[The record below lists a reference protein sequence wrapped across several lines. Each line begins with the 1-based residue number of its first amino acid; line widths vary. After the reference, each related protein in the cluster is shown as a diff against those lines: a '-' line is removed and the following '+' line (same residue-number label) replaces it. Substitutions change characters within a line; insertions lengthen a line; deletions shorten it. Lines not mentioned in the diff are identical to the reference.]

1 MDEGVVQRPG
11 RLAAGCVVGLVLVY
25 VTAVL
30 TVPGQWLDD
39 EVFGLAQDLP
49 FAPLRPILPTLG
61 RRVVPAVGLAVVA
74 GVGVWALMARRWIQV
89 GRAAAVVAVSVAL
102 ARGLRVVLPR
112 PDHGY
117 SYDANTL
124 PSTHVALVA
133 ACVVAVLIMWPT
145 PRPSWL
151 ALVGIALVCVA
162 CVGNVF
168 GYAHRPSD
176 VVASVLLVAAVAG
189 TALAVPRGRFIKALP
204 SPPGRKGA
212 GGYADP
218 ERRRRSAAHGGA
230 MDKET
235 Q

>member
-1 MDEGVVQRPG
+1 MLKGVVQRPG

-61 RRVVPAVGLAVVA
+61 RRVVPAVGLVVVA
-74 GVGVWALMARRWIQV
+74 GVGVWALMARRWMQV
-89 GRAAAVVAVSVAL
+89 GRAVVVVVLGVAI
-102 ARGLRVVLPR
+102 ARGLRVLLPR

-124 PSTHVALVA
+124 PSTHVALVV

-145 PRPSWL
+145 HRLGWL
-151 ALVGIALVCVA
+151 ALVGTALVWVA
-162 CVGNVF
+162 CVGSVF

-176 VVASVLLVAAVAG
+176 VVASVLLVGAVAG
-189 TALAVPRGRFIKALP
+189 AVLAVPKREVPEGTPVHARPERGRRI
-204 SPPGRKGA
+204 R
-212 GGYADP
+212 
-218 ERRRRSAAHGGA
+218 
-230 MDKET
+230 
-235 Q
+235 

>member
-1 MDEGVVQRPG
+1 MLKGVVQRPG

-49 FAPLRPILPTLG
+49 FAPLRPTLPTLG
-61 RRVVPAVGLAVVA
+61 RRIVPAAGLAVVA

-89 GRAAAVVAVSVAL
+89 GRAVVVVALSVTL

-112 PDHGY
+112 PAHGY

-124 PSTHVALVA
+124 PSTHVAVVA
-133 ACVVAVLIMWPT
+133 ACAVAVLIMWP
-145 PRPSWL
+145 PRRPAWL
-151 ALVGIALVCVA
+151 GLAGIALVWVA
-162 CVGNVF
+162 CVGNVV

-189 TALAVPRGRFIKALP
+189 TVLAVPTREVP
-204 SPPGRKGA
+204 EGA
-212 GGYADP
+212 PVPAQPDG
-218 ERRRRSAAHGGA
+218 
-230 MDKET
+230 DKRIR
-235 Q
+235 

>member
-74 GVGVWALMARRWIQV
+74 GVGVWALMARRWMQF
-89 GRAAAVVAVSVAL
+89 GRAVAVVVLGVAL
-102 ARGLRVVLPR
+102 ARGLRLVLPR

-145 PRPSWL
+145 HRPGWL
-151 ALVGIALVCVA
+151 ALVGTALVWVA
-162 CVGNVF
+162 CVGSVF

-176 VVASVLLVAAVAG
+176 VVASVLLVGAVAG
-189 TALAVPRGRFIKALP
+189 AVLAVPTREVPEGTRVRARPEGGRRI
-204 SPPGRKGA
+204 R
-212 GGYADP
+212 
-218 ERRRRSAAHGGA
+218 
-230 MDKET
+230 
-235 Q
+235 

>member
-30 TVPGQWLDD
+30 TTPGQWLDD

-61 RRVVPAVGLAVVA
+61 RRIVPAVGLAVVA
-74 GVGVWALMARRWIQV
+74 GVGVWALMARRWMQV
-89 GRAAAVVAVSVAL
+89 GRAVAVVVLGVAL
-102 ARGLRVVLPR
+102 ARGLRVLLPR

-145 PRPSWL
+145 HRPGWL
-151 ALVGIALVCVA
+151 ALVGTALVWVA
-162 CVGNVF
+162 CVGSVV

-176 VVASVLLVAAVAG
+176 VVASVLLLGAVAG
-189 TALAVPRGRFIKALP
+189 AVLAVPTREGP
-204 SPPGRKGA
+204 EGA
-212 GGYADP
+212 PVHARPDG
-218 ERRRRSAAHGGA
+218 
-230 MDKET
+230 DKRIR
-235 Q
+235 